1 MALLAILLGL
11 LPGFA
16 WLLFYLR
23 EDLHPEPKKLIAFV
37 FFGGALVTL
46 LAFVLQCTVFTGVFG
61 FKDCSVDLDTAIK
74 SLIPLSGIILIII
87 LALIEEVLKF
97 GATYIIASRN
107 AAFDEP
113 VDAMIYMV
121 VAALG
126 FATVENLAVSQ
137 KILSPEVISSGTATV
152 YDAFRTISV
161 RFIGATLLHTLA
173 SGIVGYYWA
182 KSIRAFEIKRV
193 LVWGIV
199 MATILHAF
207 FNYLI
212 INFDDR
218 IYTIVLVFIVGFLV
232 IGDFEKLK
240 NRSI

>member
-1 MALLAILLGL
+1 MALLAIFLGL

-23 EDLHPEPKKLIAFV
+23 EDLHPEPKRLIAFV

-46 LAFVLQCTVFTGVFG
+46 LAFVFQCTTFTGLFG
-61 FKDCSVDLDTAIK
+61 FKDCSVDLDTAIQ
-74 SLIPLSGIILIII
+74 SLKPFYGIILIII

-97 GATYIIASRN
+97 GAAYTIAVRN
-107 AAFDEP
+107 ANFDEP

-137 KILSPEVISSGTATV
+137 KILSPEVISTGVATV

-182 KSIRAFEIKRV
+182 RSIRNFESKRF
-193 LVWGIV
+193 LIWGLAL
-199 MATILHAF
+199 ATILHAF

-218 IYTIVLVFIVGFLV
+218 IYTVVLLFVVGFLV